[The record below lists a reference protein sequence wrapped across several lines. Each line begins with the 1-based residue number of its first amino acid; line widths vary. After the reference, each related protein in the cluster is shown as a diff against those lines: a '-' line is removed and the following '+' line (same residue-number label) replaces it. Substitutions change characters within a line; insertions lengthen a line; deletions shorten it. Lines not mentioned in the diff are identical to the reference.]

1 MTRAI
6 AYALLTGARRADPRQ
21 ILRLG
26 HGRHRH
32 LATTAAARTSAS
44 TSTSNQP
51 RERKP
56 KQLLTLA
63 IETSC
68 DDTCV
73 AILEKHGSAA
83 RLLFNDKVTS
93 DNREFG
99 GIKPTVAVESHT
111 AQLPPLVE
119 RALQCLPE
127 ATSADKDAVA
137 GGRRKPDFIS
147 VTRGP
152 GIASAL
158 SVGLTMAKGLA
169 VAWQVPL
176 VAVHHMQAHALTPRL
191 VKAMEQPW
199 RLEADEEEGSL
210 GPDQQL
216 SPTFPFLT
224 LLVSGGHTQL
234 LLSRSVTSHT
244 MLAEALNVAIGDMLD
259 KCARAIL
266 PAEVV
271 AAAGNVMYG
280 ARLEAFA
287 FPPTSPSD
295 PPNPQ
300 PNYAYTP
307 PATRAEEIK
316 SYHSTTGSWFLTP
329 PLAQRRDMAYDFS
342 GLGGQVQ
349 AIMQKNPDM
358 PTAERRELA
367 RETMRIA
374 FEHLASRVLFAL
386 HDMHG
391 RELRRG
397 PSPSPPPQTQTQTQ
411 TQTPPQTPKTLI
423 ISGGVA
429 SNRYLQ
435 HVLTHTLHTRGH
447 DTPLDIVRPPA
458 ALCTDNAAMIAWAGM
473 EMYEGGGWRSE
484 LDVLPVRRWSMDD
497 GVVAAAAAADGVAAG
512 GGSMGGGGGIL
523 GVGGWRCWWEEGEGE
538 KNRTGMGGS

>member
-1 MTRAI
+1 M
-6 AYALLTGARRADPRQ
+6 
-21 ILRLG
+21 LRFG
-26 HGRHRH
+26 HGRPRYS
-32 LATTAAARTSAS
+32 ATTATAR
-44 TSTSNQP
+44 TSTSNQT

-56 KQLLTLA
+56 KRLLTLA

-119 RALQCLPE
+119 KALQCLPE
-127 ATSADKDAVA
+127 ATASDKDAVA

-152 GIASAL
+152 GISSAL

-199 RLEADEEEGSL
+199 LPEVNEKKKGDSSSQEGSL
-210 GPDQQL
+210 GPNQEL

-295 PPNPQ
+295 PSNPQ

-411 TQTPPQTPKTLI
+411 TPPQTPKTLI

-473 EMYEGGGWRSE
+473 EMYEGGGWHSE
-484 LDVLPVRRWSMDD
+484 LDVLPARRWSMDD
-497 GVVAAAAAADGVAAG
+497 SGVAAEG
-512 GGSMGGGGGIL
+512 GGKGGIL
-523 GVGGWRCWWEEGEGE
+523 GLGGWRCWWEE
-538 KNRTGMGGS
+538 KKGMGGN